1 MRRFGTMKVF
11 VSWSGD
17 LSKKIAESIK
27 RWLPCIIQSVDVF
40 YSPEDIEK
48 GENWDSKISKELSE
62 CKYGI
67 ICLTAENV
75 TASWINFEAGAIAKS
90 LDSHVATLMINI
102 SPSDIKGPLS
112 RYQATKM
119 DKDDFY
125 QLVCNINEQ
134 CETPIKT
141 EVLKTAFDGLWS
153 NMITEIESI
162 ISTSKKTAANSK
174 KSQNNSEAIE
184 EILLLLRKQNTI
196 LSSPQQLLPED
207 YFEYINDRVFRNRNV
222 ERHDEFIY
230 DILQYAMR
238 VITLAESDDDK
249 KQIIECFKATDLIE
263 IIGHYVDRRTCSK
276 QVFMLFRNVRQRYRL
291 MYESYDRSNV
301 NTDIE

>member
-1 MRRFGTMKVF
+1 MKVF

-67 ICLTAENV
+67 ICLTSENV
-75 TASWINFEAGAIAKS
+75 SASWINFEAGAIAKS
-90 LDSHVATLMINI
+90 LDSRVATLMINI

-119 DKDDFY
+119 EKDDFY

-153 NMITEIESI
+153 NMIEEIESI
-162 ISTSKKTAANSK
+162 ISTSKKIAANSK

-207 YFEYINDRVFRNRNV
+207 YFEYINDRVLRNRNDP
-222 ERHDEFIY
+222 RHDEFIY

-238 VITLAESDDDK
+238 IITLAESNDDR
-249 KQIIECFKATDLIE
+249 KQIVEYYRLTDLIE
-263 IIGHYVDRRTCSK
+263 IIGHYVNRRTCSK
-276 QVFMLFRNVRQRYRL
+276 QVFVLFRDVRQRYR
-291 MYESYDRSNV
+291 MIYEAYDCSDV
-301 NTDIE
+301 NTEIE

>member
-1 MRRFGTMKVF
+1 MRRYETMKVF
-11 VSWSGD
+11 VSWSGE

-67 ICLTAENV
+67 ICLTSENV

-90 LDSHVATLMINI
+90 LDSRVATLMINI

-112 RYQATKM
+112 RYQATKIE
-119 DKDDFY
+119 KDDFY
-125 QLVCNINEQ
+125 QLVCNINDQ
-134 CETPIKT
+134 CENPIKT

-207 YFEYINDRVFRNRNV
+207 YFEYINDRVLRNRNV
-222 ERHDEFIY
+222 ERYDEFIY

-238 VITLAESDDDK
+238 VITFAESNDDK
-249 KQIIECFKATDLIE
+249 KQIIECFRVTDLIE

-276 QVFMLFRNVRQRYRL
+276 QVFMLFRDVRQRYRL
-291 MYESYDRSNV
+291 IYESYDCSDV

>member
-1 MRRFGTMKVF
+1 MKVF

-67 ICLTAENV
+67 ICLTSENV

-90 LDSHVATLMINI
+90 LDSRVATLMINI

-119 DKDDFY
+119 EKDDFY

-134 CETPIKT
+134 CESPIKI

-153 NMITEIESI
+153 NMIAEIETI
-162 ISTSKKTAANSK
+162 ISTSKKTASNSK
-174 KSQNNSEAIE
+174 KTQNNSEAIE

-207 YFEYINDRVFRNRNV
+207 YFEYINDRVLRNRNV
-222 ERHDEFIY
+222 ERYDEFLH

-238 VITLAESDDDK
+238 IITLVEINEDK
-249 KQIIECFKATDLIE
+249 QQIIDCFRVTDLIE
-263 IIGHYVDRRTCSK
+263 IIGHYVDKRTCSK
-276 QVFMLFRNVRQRYRL
+276 QLFMMFREVRQRYR
-291 MYESYDRSNV
+291 MIYESYDRTDSNA
-301 NTDIE
+301 DIE